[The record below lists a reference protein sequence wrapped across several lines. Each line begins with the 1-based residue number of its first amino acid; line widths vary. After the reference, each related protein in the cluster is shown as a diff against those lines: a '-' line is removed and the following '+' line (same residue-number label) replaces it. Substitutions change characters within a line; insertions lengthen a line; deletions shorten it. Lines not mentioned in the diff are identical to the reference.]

1 MPLFLNLQINS
12 VSFFF
17 FLLKL
22 LNLLNIVIFFYL
34 KVFKNFEIIF
44 SSWLIIFTNSSFFFR
59 LSSFRTLFWT
69 RLFLRLFP
77 VLLNTS
83 INRLWLD
90 INFNIHV
97 FHFIQIEFFSTLRL
111 IAIFCEIKWNLTNL
125 NFFTTEN
132 YFITLVCAFIF
143 RSLNLFLKLK
153 DLQYWLI
160 SKI

>member
-1 MPLFLNLQINS
+1 LLNLQINS

-22 LNLLNIVIFFYL
+22 LNLLNIVIFFNL

-59 LSSFRTLFWT
+59 MSSFRTLFWT
-69 RLFLRLFP
+69 RFFLRLFP

-83 INRLWLD
+83 INRLWLN

-97 FHFIQIEFFSTLRL
+97 FHFIQIEFFSALRL
-111 IAIFCEIKWNLTNL
+111 VAIFCEIKWNLTNL

-132 YFITLVCAFIF
+132 YFITLVYAVIF

-160 SKI
+160 LKI